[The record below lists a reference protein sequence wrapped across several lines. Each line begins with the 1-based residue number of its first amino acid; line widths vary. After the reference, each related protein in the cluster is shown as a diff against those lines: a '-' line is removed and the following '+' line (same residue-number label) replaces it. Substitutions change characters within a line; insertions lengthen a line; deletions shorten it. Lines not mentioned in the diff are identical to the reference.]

1 MHGGCVMEEVSDDR
15 SVLMGEFHN
24 QVVVLLDGSR
34 LYPPEILVVLRM
46 IILNIEKLFEMSVKG
61 K

>member
-1 MHGGCVMEEVSDDR
+1 MEEVSDDR

-24 QVVVLLDGSR
+24 QVVVLLDGSQ
-34 LYPPEILVVLRM
+34 LNPPETLVVFRM
-46 IILNIEKLFEMSVKG
+46 IISNIEKLFEMSVKG

>member
-1 MHGGCVMEEVSDDR
+1 MEEVSDDR